1 MESHSGQGH
10 LCACPTYALESLVNI
25 HNKNCVNSDST
36 TLEVLVMVTR
46 TRVVTP
52 VFSVCHSAL
61 ESPGPTLLLPFKI
74 LVEEIG
80 LMVTKGEGG
89 RRRAKGVMCGD
100 GL

>member
-10 LCACPTYALESLVNI
+10 LCACPTYALESLVNT

-52 VFSVCHSAL
+52 VFSV
-61 ESPGPTLLLPFKI
+61 TLLWKVLALYSSFHSRSWLKR
-74 LVEEIG
+74 L
-80 LMVTKGEGG
+80 
-89 RRRAKGVMCGD
+89 D
-100 GL
+100 